1 MQRRPLQGFKAVILA
16 MLGLMLAACGPEPPT
31 PTAKQC
37 EGAGAGALQ
46 CTPRCQAVYG
56 VSSYCPDG

>member
-1 MQRRPLQGFKAVILA
+1 MQRMPLQGFKAVALA
-16 MLGLMLAACGPEPPT
+16 LFGLTLVACGPEQAP

-37 EGAGAGALQ
+37 EGPAAGALQ

-56 VSSYCPDG
+56 VSSYCNEG

>member
-16 MLGLMLAACGPEPPT
+16 MLGLTLAACGPEQSP

-56 VSSYCPDG
+56 VSSYCPEG